1 MIPIL
6 QDEVKLHEPMIALDG
21 GKDGLDFYRRIISQ
35 APDHLEKK
43 GVLILEIGH
52 DQAEDVTRLIR
63 ETGAFTKVF
72 VRKDLAGHDRVVYAS
87 ALY

>member
-1 MIPIL
+1 M
-6 QDEVKLHEPMIALDG
+6 
-21 GKDGLDFYRRIISQ
+21 GLDFYRRIISQ